1 MLFARSSARLRRNFL
16 GYRACSSTGIPRWR
30 QAVETLLKRSNDL
43 DATISHSGL
52 SAPLTQNESY
62 SLFNDWRQIL
72 FQIPKDEST
81 LLSKSANQ
89 IDTLLHHNL
98 DKLHSNKQQ
107 QQQRRR
113 RRHQQGSPLLLD
125 DVTTGIYA
133 WGRTA
138 TLDQNSPMRAEAL
151 LDKFLQVSDNT
162 KVQPPT
168 ANMCAA
174 MVYCWSQASQNDRA
188 SEKCLEWFQKLHQVD
203 AATWNAL
210 LRIHVRQKKF
220 SSLEKELL
228 SDYSFLNDGYTFC
241 SLVEGWLNSNLHKQA
256 HEELQKGVAF
266 CLERG
271 EDQIPA
277 LQQLLFLYLSQ
288 SIQKGRVEEA
298 ERVLNQAIQIQ
309 ESRMEFEVLQTKHFV
324 VVMNALAT
332 RGNTPQTNK
341 LFQQLKILYEKGAQ
355 QLEPNY
361 QILVILLS
369 AISKEHDPKSLQI
382 GEDLLSTIEAFLL
395 QQDQSSNITNH
406 AYNVMLDFYVR
417 SPHVYDTNRRV
428 EEVIERMKRLS
439 EEHQNP
445 RLLPDKSSYAS
456 LIKAIVK
463 QGGKFS
469 EVESILLQ
477 LEDSNQPSM
486 KPDRK
491 IYAIVLESLFA
502 SEDKD
507 ALDKSNELI
516 ERMKTN
522 TKLQPD
528 RVIYTVLMKIH
539 SLCKNV
545 KGSDQVLRQMIQAYK
560 SGRTDCRPNEEA
572 FVTAMSTW
580 EQSDRS
586 NSVDGALRIFND
598 MIALYK
604 NGNVDCKPSLKSFGK
619 LMVILAK
626 SKYETKMNKGKR
638 LLAEMHKYGVI
649 ADQSMY
655 NWYIRGLA
663 TVQTKDESLVRKSWK
678 EAQATFL
685 KLREMELA
693 NSHTYNSMFY
703 ACDNLLQN
711 QEDNIIRDIF
721 QKCRDD
727 GMVNRRILTSLRR
740 SINSNLYSELT
751 GLDPSDNNIQ
761 MKKIPE
767 SWKRNIQKKH
777 KK

>member
-16 GYRACSSTGIPRWR
+16 GRRAWSSSGIPQWR
-30 QAVETLLKRSNDL
+30 QTVETLLTRSNDL
-43 DATISHSGL
+43 DGTISRCGL

-98 DKLHSNKQQ
+98 DNLDKLHSNTQQ
-107 QQQRRR
+107 Q
-113 RRHQQGSPLLLD
+113 QQGSPLLLD
-125 DVTTGIYA
+125 DMTTAIYA

-151 LDKFLQVSDNT
+151 LDKFLKVSDSN
-162 KVQPPT
+162 KQIQPPT
-168 ANMCAA
+168 ANMYSA
-174 MVYCWSQASQNDRA
+174 MVYCWSQASQNVRA

-203 AATWNAL
+203 SATWNAL

-220 SSLEKELL
+220 SSLKKELL

-241 SLVEGWLNSNLHKQA
+241 SLVEGWLDSNLHKQA
-256 HEELQKGVAF
+256 HEELQKGIAF

-298 ERVLNQAIQIQ
+298 ERVLNQAMQIQ
-309 ESRMEFEVLQTKHFV
+309 DSHMELEILDKKHFV

-332 RGNTPQTNK
+332 RGNTQQTNR
-341 LFQQLKILYEKGAQ
+341 LFQQLKLLYEKGAQ

-369 AISKEHDPKSLQI
+369 ALSKEHDPKKLQI
-382 GEDLLSTIEAFLL
+382 GEDLLSTIEEFLL

-417 SPHVYDTNRRV
+417 SPHVYDTKKRV
-428 EEVIERMKRLS
+428 EELIERMKRLS

-445 RLLPDKSSYAS
+445 RLLPDKVSYAS
-456 LIKAIVK
+456 FIKAIVK

-477 LEDSNQPSM
+477 LEDSNQPNM

-491 IYAIVLESLFA
+491 IYAMILESLFA

-507 ALDKSNELI
+507 ALDKANELV
-516 ERMKTN
+516 ERMKTH

-545 KGSDQVLRQMIQAYK
+545 KGSDQVLRQMIQAFE
-560 SGRTDCRPNEEA
+560 SGRTDCCPNEEA

-586 NSVDGALRIFND
+586 DSVDGALRIFND
-598 MIALYK
+598 MVALYK
-604 NGNVDCKPSLKSFGK
+604 SGNVDCKPSLKSFGK

-626 SKYETKMNKGKR
+626 SEYETKMKKGER
-638 LLAEMHKYGVI
+638 LLSEMHKYGVI
-649 ADQSMY
+649 ADQSFY

-663 TVQTKDESLVRKSWK
+663 TVQTKDESLARKSWK

-711 QEDNIIRDIF
+711 QEDVIRDIF

-767 SWKRNIQKKH
+767 SWKRNIRNRKK
-777 KK
+777 